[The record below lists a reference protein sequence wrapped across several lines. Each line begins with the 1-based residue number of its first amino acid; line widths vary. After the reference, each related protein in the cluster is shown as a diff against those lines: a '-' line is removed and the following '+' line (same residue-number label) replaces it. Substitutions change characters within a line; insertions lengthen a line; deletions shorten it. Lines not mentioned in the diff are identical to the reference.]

1 MIHGQ
6 ISKMPKGNY
15 SLEVHA
21 LKDSEKQC
29 PKTEEYTKSNELS
42 VSEHGYKV
50 FIIQFNFLRFGEFKA
65 HRGRV
70 VQHL

>member
-21 LKDSEKQC
+21 LKDSEYQC
-29 PKTEEYTKSNELS
+29 PETEGYTKSNELP
-42 VSEHGYKV
+42 VSEHS
-50 FIIQFNFLRFGEFKA
+50 
-65 HRGRV
+65 
-70 VQHL
+70 